1 MLSTGNVLLG
11 RGAIV
16 AAMLCSGAAQAQ
28 TQTQSTTAAEQG
40 SVTQQTDSGLAPT
53 GVTLG
58 SYRFFPTLSSTV
70 SYDTNIYNRRT
81 PEVSDGYARFAPS
94 VDLRSLWARHSLA
107 LQVDGDVR
115 RYFKNTSENS
125 AQYGADVAGRYDIAS
140 NALLFVTGDI
150 ARRIEPRGTSG
161 DVLLLGAG
169 PNTYYQKSV
178 GLTLRT
184 TPGRLLFELRGN
196 AGRYDYVDNRSG
208 NTVVDLSFR
217 DFVST
222 SLGARAGYAVGPGTY
237 IFVDGAKN
245 WARYPNSTTTDRNS
259 DGFSLN
265 GGLRINLNPLV
276 GGELAVGYIKQNFSS
291 PLFSDVSGLGYSGS
305 IFWNPTA
312 LLSLRF
318 NANRSIQR
326 APVIASAGIDQSRFE
341 LSVDYAPLRRLLFTA
356 SGQYVR
362 SAFRGLG
369 VSDDQFVETFTG
381 RYNVNRYIDLT
392 GAVNFRQRSANV
404 STRDYTGSS
413 FRAGIIAKY

>member
-150 ARRIEPRGTSG
+150 A
-161 DVLLLGAG
+161 
-169 PNTYYQKSV
+169 YYQKAV